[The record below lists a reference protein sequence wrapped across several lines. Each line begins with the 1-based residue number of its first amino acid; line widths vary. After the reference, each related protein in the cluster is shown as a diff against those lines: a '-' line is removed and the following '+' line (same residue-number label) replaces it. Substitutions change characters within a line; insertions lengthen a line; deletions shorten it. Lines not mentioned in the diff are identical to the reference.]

1 MNSDLAPV
9 VHFDR
14 DQPSGLASMLGELIT
29 QNLARDPGRLA
40 LLVPATSAIEARD
53 AGIAVTIEL
62 SPSVI
67 SLVEGTSSAS
77 TVRIEAASADLLALV
92 SAPLRLGLPDVIR
105 PEGRSVVAKLVR
117 GQVRVRGL
125 LRHPRQVARLTM
137 LLSVSAGP
145 R

>member
-1 MNSDLAPV
+1 VNPDLAPV
-9 VHFDR
+9 VHVAQER
-14 DQPSGLASMLGELIT
+14 PSGLASMLGDLIA
-29 QNLARDPGRLA
+29 QNLARDPGRIA
-40 LLVPATSAIEARD
+40 LLVPATSAIEAED
-53 AGIAVTIEL
+53 VGIVVTIEL

-77 TVRIEAASADLLALV
+77 TVRIRASSADLLALV
-92 SAPLRLGLPDVIR
+92 SAPLRFGLPDVMR

-117 GQVRVRGL
+117 GQVSVRGL